1 MATGQPRAILINKI
15 NGPSQSSPRCAAVCR
30 WKPGHARLGAGG
42 PESGRLTG
50 RSHADD
56 GWPFGPIV
64 LAAVRSLVNFSRMKA
79 SFGIS
84 GAVNVGTPFLR
95 H

>member
-1 MATGQPRAILINKI
+1 MATGQPRAILVNKLMAH
-15 NGPSQSSPRCAAVCR
+15 PKVVVA
-30 WKPGHARLGAGG
+30 L
-42 PESGRLTG
+42 E
-50 RSHADD
+50 
-56 GWPFGPIV
+56 IV